1 MITFLTTLYK
11 DQTLDGDI
19 YIESKLIGLPLDR

>member
-1 MITFLTTLYK
+1 MTTFLTTLYK

-19 YIESKLIGLPLDR
+19 YVENKLNWFAFR